1 MTMKHWT
8 MGIAIY
14 ALTTAVAAAN
24 PVLNGNFESGDLS
37 EGATPTDWIV
47 TLNDMNNPAD
57 IGVYTGYDY
66 QPCCGASGSPAT
78 LANHFVSFG
87 PGNVDNSGYL
97 EQTVTLAAG
106 RYVLTYDVGAFGG
119 GTQSLTAEVNGS
131 TATVTATADND
142 TDTQFSAYHLDFLST
157 GAPVTLMF
165 NAASGGV
172 GDNIDVILDNVS
184 VAPVV
189 PEPSTWAMMA
199 IGFVGLGLAA
209 RHAARKRAVLA
220 G

>member
-1 MTMKHWT
+1 MAMKRWT
-8 MGIAIY
+8 IGIALY

-37 EGATPTDWIV
+37 TGATPTDWIV

-57 IGVYTGYDY
+57 IGVYNGYDY
-66 QPCCGASGSPAT
+66 QLCCGASGSPAN

-97 EQTVTLAAG
+97 EQTVTLAAVS
-106 RYVLTYDVGAFGG
+106 YVLTYDVGAFGG
-119 GTQSLTAEVNGS
+119 GMQSLTAQVNGF
-131 TATVTATADND
+131 ARTVTATADND

-184 VAPVV
+184 VAAVV

-199 IGFVGLGLAA
+199 IGFVGLGLAG
-209 RHAARKRAVLA
+209 RRAARKRVALA

>member
-1 MTMKHWT
+1 MAMKHWT
-8 MGIAIY
+8 MGIALY

-37 EGATPTDWIV
+37 TGATPTDWIV
-47 TLNDMNNPAD
+47 THNDQGNPAD
-57 IGVYTGYDY
+57 IGVYNGVDY
-66 QPCCGASGSPAT
+66 EPCCSAYGSH

-97 EQTVTLAAG
+97 EQTVSLAAG
-106 RYVLTYDVGAFGG
+106 TYVLTYDVGAFGG
-119 GTQSLTAEVNGS
+119 GMQSLTAQVNGS

-142 TDTQFSAYHLDFLST
+142 TDTQFTAYHLDFLST
-157 GAPVTLMF
+157 VAPVTLMF
-165 NAASGGV
+165 NAASGGS

-184 VAPVV
+184 IAAVV

-199 IGFVGLGLAA
+199 IGFAGLGLAGLRA
-209 RHAARKRAVLA
+209 SRKKVALA